1 MMKKLLCLVLALCLV
16 PLFALADSKDVLNTE
31 GELPI
36 VKEPVTMSIFGKQ
49 GTIHAEWSTMDFFK
63 KYQELTGI
71 TLEFN
76 QAPSQGY
83 DESKALMW
91 TNDTYL

>member
-1 MMKKLLCLVLALCLV
+1 MKKLLCLVLALMMCMT
-16 PLFALADSKDVLNTE
+16 PLFALADSTDVLNTE
-31 GELPI
+31 SELPI

-49 GTIHAEWSTMDFFK
+49 GAIHAEWSTMDFFK
-63 KYQELTGI
+63 KYQEMTGI

-83 DESKALMW
+83 DEA
-91 TNDTYL
+91 